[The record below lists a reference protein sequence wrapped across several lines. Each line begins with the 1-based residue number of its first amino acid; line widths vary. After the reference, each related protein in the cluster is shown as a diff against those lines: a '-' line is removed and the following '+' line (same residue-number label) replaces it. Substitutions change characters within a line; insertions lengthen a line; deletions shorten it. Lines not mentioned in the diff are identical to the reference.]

1 MKNPNPNYKPP
12 MKSNQPTVPIDDWFE
27 TILIDA
33 IRYSLG
39 RTSYMPSLVYNYI
52 KPLLPKLSDKFLSI
66 SERDIMNY
74 GGYNNDKSAYGD
86 DCDYELWMKFLVNI
100 RKEIDNRK

>member
-1 MKNPNPNYKPP
+1 MNNK
-12 MKSNQPTVPIDDWFE
+12 QPTVPIDEWFE
-27 TILIDA
+27 TILVCA
-33 IRYSLG
+33 VRYSLG
-39 RTSYMPSLVYNYI
+39 RTSYMPSLVYDYI

-66 SERDIMNY
+66 GERDIMNY

-100 RKEIDNRK
+100 RKEMDNRK